1 MIYGFAKQSG
11 GHVRIHSAPS
21 AGTTVKLML
30 RRAEAAGPCE
40 VEEAPELAMGRG
52 ETVLVVED
60 DPTVRLLMVDV
71 LDELGYRHIEVPDGQ
86 AAVPILQSRQRIDLL
101 LTDVGLPNLNGRQV
115 AEIGRQSRPDLKVL
129 FVTGYAE
136 KAAVRQG
143 FLEPGMEMLMKPFA
157 LEALAAKIRAIIE
170 S

>member
-1 MIYGFAKQSG
+1 
-11 GHVRIHSAPS
+11 
-21 AGTTVKLML
+21 
-30 RRAEAAGPCE
+30 
-40 VEEAPELAMGRG
+40 
-52 ETVLVVED
+52 
-60 DPTVRLLMVDV
+60 
-71 LDELGYRHIEVPDGQ
+71 
-86 AAVPILQSRQRIDLL
+86 
-101 LTDVGLPNLNGRQV
+101 V

-157 LEALAAKIRAIIE
+157 LEALAAKIRAMIE

>member
-1 MIYGFAKQSG
+1 
-11 GHVRIHSAPS
+11 
-21 AGTTVKLML
+21 
-30 RRAEAAGPCE
+30 
-40 VEEAPELAMGRG
+40 MGRG

-157 LEALAAKIRAIIE
+157 LEALAAKIDAMIE